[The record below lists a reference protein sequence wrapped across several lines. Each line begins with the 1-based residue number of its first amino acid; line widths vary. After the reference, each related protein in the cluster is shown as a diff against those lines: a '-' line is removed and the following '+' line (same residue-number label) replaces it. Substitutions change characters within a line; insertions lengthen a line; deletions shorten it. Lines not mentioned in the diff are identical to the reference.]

1 MSETNRRANANRIR
15 LIRKILGMTQKEFAK
30 KLGVQPLATTR
41 WESGHQVPS
50 EYNMRKVERLVGKN
64 NLYKL
69 DILVKDIAT
78 RDARHAISSEIE
90 RLKQEGERSR

>member
-1 MSETNRRANANRIR
+1 MSKTTKRANANRIR

-30 KLGVQPLATTR
+30 ELGVQPLATTR
-41 WESGHQVPS
+41 WESGHQVPN

-78 RDARHAISSEIE
+78 RDARQAVSSEIKK
-90 RLKQEGERSR
+90 LKKKGE